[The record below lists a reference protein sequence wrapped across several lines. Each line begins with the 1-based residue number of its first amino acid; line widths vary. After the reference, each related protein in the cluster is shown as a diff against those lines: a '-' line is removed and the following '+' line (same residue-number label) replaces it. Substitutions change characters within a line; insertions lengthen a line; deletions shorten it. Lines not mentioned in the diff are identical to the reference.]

1 MGAWGQGQS
10 RAAGLTRAILDTF
23 PVIKFSRSPVTER
36 GEEGK
41 TLDVETG
48 RSVDSVVELG
58 QIPDS
63 RELSQTA
70 QTANAQPPAAGQ
82 VSGERVDNAVALTV
96 LSDIPRRK
104 SD

>member
-82 VSGERVDNAVALTV
+82 VSGESRMIAKCRDYVCC
-96 LSDIPRRK
+96 I
-104 SD
+104 